1 MHPRSGEAPSTVGP
15 NLSAPHRA
23 EQESDAERNGER
35 GVRPRL
41 ERLVDD
47 VDHLV
52 AHLLRGIDGF
62 LPLGADIRHHT
73 LDIRLRTAPGHIAL
87 GRENIGDL
95 RGEPGH
101 IVPQRLQIRLDITAR
116 GRGGFAA
123 LPRRLLDVSRRLP
136 NRIPDRA
143 GCAGRCAGHGRAPLS
158 TVRYSLCPQRGAR
171 EKVPLRRGPRARQSG
186 SLLSSGG
193 NRWVIVTRKTTVSGT
208 ARNAPIG
215 PHSQAQKAIA
225 SRTASGLSVSRR
237 PSTVGVMNWPSIVAS
252 ATNAAGGTS
261 A

>member
-1 MHPRSGEAPSTVGP
+1 MHPRSGEAPLTVGP

-23 EQESDAERNGER
+23 EQEPDAERNGER

-41 ERLVDD
+41 KRLVDG

-73 LDIRLRTAPGHIAL
+73 LDIRLRAAPRHIAL

-95 RGEPGH
+95 RGEPRH
-101 IVPQRLQIRLDITAR
+101 IVSQRLQIRLDIAAR

-123 LPRRLLDVSRRLP
+123 LPRRILDVSRRLP

-143 GCAGRCAGHGRAPLS
+143 GCAGHGRAPLS
-158 TVRYSLCPQRGAR
+158 PKKYSSRRQRGAR
-171 EKVPLRRGPRARQSG
+171 EKVPLRPRARARQSG

-193 NRWVIVTRKTTVSGT
+193 NRWVIVTRMTTVSGT
-208 ARNAPIG
+208 ARKAPIG
-215 PHSQAQKAIA
+215 PQSQAQKAIA

-237 PSTVGVMNWPSIVAS
+237 PSTVGVMNWPSIVAN